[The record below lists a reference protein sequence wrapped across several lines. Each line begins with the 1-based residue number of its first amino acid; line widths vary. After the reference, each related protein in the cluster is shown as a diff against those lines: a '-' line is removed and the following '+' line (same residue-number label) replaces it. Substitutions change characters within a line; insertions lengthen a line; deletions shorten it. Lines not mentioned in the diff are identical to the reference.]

1 MNYKIIP
8 PPRIPIYLIDF
19 IIMIEQWK
27 NISYNGRML
36 AEKDD

>member
-1 MNYKIIP
+1 
-8 PPRIPIYLIDF
+8 LIDF